1 MKRRNTM
8 TAAVFLLAVAA
19 GFLLL
24 ATSFFG
30 GEGKLEALLKAFVQ
44 NRDVMAFVDGAES
57 AVNGDLDRDHLF
69 IQLYGGVQRLSGLE
83 ALLKAFVQNR
93 DVMAFVDGAESAV
106 NGDLDRDHLFIQLYG
121 GVQRLSGRRVVEDA
135 VGENTVVRL
144 STGGLNF
151 VDLQAAPGVG
161 PQVAENAA
169 ATAAFSQDLEA
180 LGIPYLYVNAPQKL
194 QRGEALLPTGVEEY
208 GNESADAFLAE
219 LERRGT
225 DYVDL
230 RPLFEENGIYSNWFF
245 RTDHHWKP
253 EAAFFAWQALTD
265 ELEERYG
272 LDADPA
278 LTDPANWDTRVLEH
292 FFLGSQGK
300 RVGSLYAGADDITL
314 YTPKFDSELT
324 YSCPAYGFTRTGPF
338 ETSVC
343 FPERVAQ
350 QDWFNGNPYTY
361 YAGGD
366 YPELTYSCPAYGFT
380 RTGPF
385 ETSVCF
391 PERVAQQDWFNGN
404 PYTYYAGGDYPIA
417 TITNHKNPDGPRV
430 VLLRDS
436 FACALTPFLALS
448 CSELTTIDLRYFE
461 GDLLDTIAGLEPDIA
476 LTLYTASTTRLDNL
490 FQYEHTEE

>member
-1 MKRRNTM
+1 M
-8 TAAVFLLAVAA
+8 
-19 GFLLL
+19 
-24 ATSFFG
+24 
-30 GEGKLEALLKAFVQ
+30 
-44 NRDVMAFVDGAES
+44 
-57 AVNGDLDRDHLF
+57 
-69 IQLYGGVQRLSGLE
+69 
-83 ALLKAFVQNR
+83 
-93 DVMAFVDGAESAV
+93 
-106 NGDLDRDHLFIQLYG
+106 RDHLFIQLYG

-180 LGIPYLYVNAPQKL
+180 LGILYLYVNAPQKL
-194 QRGEALLPTGVEEY
+194 QRGEALLPTGVE
-208 GNESADAFLAE
+208 
-219 LERRGT
+219 
-225 DYVDL
+225 
-230 RPLFEENGIYSNWFF
+230 
-245 RTDHHWKP
+245 
-253 EAAFFAWQALTD
+253 
-265 ELEERYG
+265 RYG
-272 LDADPA
+272 LAADPA

-324 YSCPAYGFTRTGPF
+324 YSCPAYGFTRIGPF

-343 FPERVAQ
+343 FPERVA
-350 QDWFNGNPYTY
+350 
-361 YAGGD
+361 
-366 YPELTYSCPAYGFT
+366 
-380 RTGPF
+380 R
-385 ETSVCF
+385 
-391 PERVAQQDWFNGN
+391 QDWFNGN

>member
-30 GEGKLEALLKAFVQ
+30 GEGK
-44 NRDVMAFVDGAES
+44 
-57 AVNGDLDRDHLF
+57 
-69 IQLYGGVQRLSGLE
+69 LE

-300 RVGSLYAGADDITL
+300 RVGSLYAGVDDI
-314 YTPKFDSELT
+314 ELWVPTFHTNFT
-324 YSCPAYGFTRTGPF
+324 YSIPIYDMERTGPF
-338 ETSVC
+338 EESLL
-343 FPERVAQ
+343 FPERVEER
-350 QDWFNGNPYTY
+350 DYFGGNPYTL

-366 YPELTYSCPAYGFT
+366 YPMGRIYNE
-380 RTGPF
+380 
-385 ETSVCF
+385 VH
-391 PERVAQQDWFNGN
+391 PEGKR
-404 PYTYYAGGDYPIA
+404 IL
-417 TITNHKNPDGPRV
+417 
-430 VLLRDS
+430 LLRDS
-436 FACALTPFLALS
+436 YACALTPFLALS
-448 CSELTTIDLRYFE
+448 CGELITIDLRYFHD
-461 GDLLDTIAGLEPDIA
+461 DLLSYVDWLEPDVV
-476 LTLYTASTTRLDNL
+476 LVMYTAGSLALDPL
-490 FQYEHTEE
+490 FDFFPAGDFCLDTYQSAPPIAQKPEL